1 MDEGDDGGK
10 QAMHEGGVGE
20 NGIVNSECT
29 ILGHS
34 GDGLST
40 GGVK

>member
-1 MDEGDDGGK
+1 MR
-10 QAMHEGGVGE
+10 EGGVGE
-20 NGIVNSECT
+20 DGIVDGECA

>member
-1 MDEGDDGGK
+1 MC
-10 QAMHEGGVGE
+10 EGGVGE
-20 NGIVNSECT
+20 DRIVDGECT

-40 GGVK
+40 RGVR